1 VWRVVLEETD
11 RVGKV
16 RLEAAESCLDKI
28 GNECKLMKT
37 DRASCFKMVC
47 SRRTVFFPISMDPV
61 HNPYVLPSNQP
72 YMACVLIIRRYN
84 PAVCVCKIVL
94 ST

>member
-1 VWRVVLEETD
+1 MLEETD

-47 SRRTVFFPISMDPV
+47 SRITVFFFNFNRQSIIHMCYQVINHTWLVFD
-61 HNPYVLPSNQP
+61 NQT
-72 YMACVLIIRRYN
+72 CV
-84 PAVCVCKIVL
+84 
-94 ST
+94 